1 MNKALVAKMTW
12 DVVNNSDKRWVVVFK
27 KKYVRNRNFMKT
39 PNPKSAFWAA
49 QSIFVCRKVIS
60 KGLCHRIGDGL
71 NTWIFED
78 PWVPN
83 EPRFIPQIRSG
94 VSIAVHLVADLINQD
109 TRQWDRGKLS
119 ILFDPPT
126 VNKIL
131 NISSNYE

>member
-27 KKYVRNRNFMKT
+27 KKYVRNRNFMKM

-83 EPRFIPQIRSG
+83 EPGFIPQIRSG